1 MILYN
6 VGIRLWQRGK
16 NTFTGG
22 SVVYRRTYLV
32 TTRPSSLKWYQDLGA
47 DYYTC
52 SDWEVR

>member
-32 TTRPSSLKWYQDLGA
+32 ITRPSSLKWYQDLGA